1 MPSGRSSGRPRNY
14 FLAGA
19 EAAGLAAG
27 AEAAEPEAAGLAI
40 GAPFSAWLAASAPRL
55 NAEAATAM
63 MRVFIRGFS
72 RGMLLTSEICSG

>member
-1 MPSGRSSGRPRNY
+1 MAEVEV

-27 AEAAEPEAAGLAI
+27 AEADLAAGAEAAGLAI
-40 GAPFSAWLAASAPRL
+40 GAPFSVWLAANAAKL

-63 MRVFIRGFS
+63 MRVFILGFS
-72 RGMLLTSEICSG
+72 LRD